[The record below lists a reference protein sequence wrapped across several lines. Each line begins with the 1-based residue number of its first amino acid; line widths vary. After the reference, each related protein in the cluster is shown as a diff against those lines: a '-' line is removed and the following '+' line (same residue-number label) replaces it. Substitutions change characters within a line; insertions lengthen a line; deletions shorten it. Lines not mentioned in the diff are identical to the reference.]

1 MKLVVAGLGAALVA
15 AGLFFGL
22 WLNARTTSPAD
33 IDETLANEAPDVRE
47 VATEI
52 VELLV
57 NVDAAR
63 LDETSERILELSTGN
78 FRSDYELLL
87 PGLGPAFEEAG
98 AKATG
103 EIVEGPDITFSASDE
118 AFAIAKVAQTTT
130 VDGTER
136 TVGFTVRLTMV
147 NEGDEW
153 KADRF
158 ELLGEL

>member
-1 MKLVVAGLGAALVA
+1 MKLVLFALGAAIVA

-22 WLNARTTSPAD
+22 WLNSRTTSPAE
-33 IDETLANEAPDVRE
+33 IDETLANEAPEVRS

-63 LDETSERILELSTGN
+63 LEATSERVLELSTGN
-78 FRSDYELLL
+78 FRSDYESLL

-98 AKATG
+98 ATATA
-103 EIVEGPDITFSASDE
+103 EIVEGPDITFSASEE
-118 AFAIAKVAQTTT
+118 AFAITKVAQTTT
-130 VDGTER
+130 VDDTER

-147 NEGDEW
+147 KEGEEW

>member
-1 MKLVVAGLGAALVA
+1 LKLVVAGLGAALVA

-22 WLNARTTSPAD
+22 WLNARTTSPAE
-33 IDETLANEAPDVRE
+33 IDEILANEAPDVRE

-57 NVDAAR
+57 NVDAAK

-78 FRSDYELLL
+78 FRSDYESLL

>member
-1 MKLVVAGLGAALVA
+1 MKLALLGLGAALVA

-22 WLNARTTSPAD
+22 WLNARTTTSAE
-33 IDETLANEAPDVRE
+33 IDESLANEAPEGRE

-57 NVDAAR
+57 NIDAAT
-63 LDETSERILELSTGN
+63 LDETSERVLELSTGN
-78 FRSDYELLL
+78 FRSDYESLL

-103 EIVEGPDITFSASDE
+103 EIVEGPDISFTASDE

-147 NEGDEW
+147 MQDDEW

>member
-1 MKLVVAGLGAALVA
+1 MKPVHLGLGAAIVA
-15 AGLFFGL
+15 AGLFCGL
-22 WLNARTTSPAD
+22 WLTSRTTSVAE
-33 IDETLANEAPDVRE
+33 IDETLANEAPEVRE
-47 VATEI
+47 VAAEI

-57 NVDAAR
+57 NVDATK
-63 LDETSERILELSTGN
+63 LDATSDRVLELSTGN
-78 FRSDYELLL
+78 FRSDYEALL

-103 EIVEGPDITFSASDE
+103 EIVEGPDVTFSASNE
-118 AFAIAKVAQTTT
+118 AFAIAKVAQTTE

-136 TVGFTVRLTMV
+136 TVGFTVRITMV
-147 NEGDEW
+147 REDDEW

>member
-1 MKLVVAGLGAALVA
+1 MKLVVVGLGGALVA

-22 WLNARTTSPAD
+22 WLNSRTTSPAE
-33 IDETLANEAPDVRE
+33 IDEILANEAPEVRE

-57 NVDAAR
+57 NVDAAK
-63 LDETSERILELSTGN
+63 LDETSERVLELSTGN
-78 FRSDYELLL
+78 FRSDFESLL

-118 AFAIAKVAQTTT
+118 AIAIAKVAQTTT
-130 VDGTER
+130 VDDTER
-136 TVGFTVRLTMV
+136 TVGFTVRITMV
-147 NEGDEW
+147 MQGEEW

>member
-57 NVDAAR
+57 NVDAAK

-78 FRSDYELLL
+78 FRSDYESLL

-103 EIVEGPDITFSASDE
+103 EIVEGPDITFSASGV
-118 AFAIAKVAQTTT
+118 AFAIAKVAQITT